1 MTLVSPSIPFPQVCV
16 SIDLETT
23 GLSADNDRIIEVGAV
38 KFHGR
43 DVIETFQRLVNPG
56 RSVPEFV
63 TLLTSISDSDL
74 EPAPRFE
81 EIAEELSTFIGD
93 LSIVGQNVRF
103 DINFLNRAGLNP
115 PGPVFDTLELSRLL
129 RPSATSHSL
138 GELVAELKISN
149 DNPHRA
155 LADAEATMG
164 VFLAFWDALLDLSAE
179 TLSAARMLALRAQ
192 GAWDVGTLIDWAAQ
206 ARDVAPGGADG
217 VVRLLLAR
225 LGRPSEETTRQRR
238 LATETLGP
246 AQMDAVFAAAGGVAK
261 ALGSSYEPRPQQT
274 QMAVA
279 VLDALRG
286 ANTLLLEAPPGTGK
300 SLGYLIPAMAFAD
313 SEDEQVVIAT
323 STRGLQEQLAFKDFP
338 VAMQA
343 LGIKDESF
351 RIAVLKGRGNYL
363 CLSRL
368 LSHLSRTDIGPEE
381 APFLV
386 RVLVWLESTESGD
399 LGELPMGE
407 QEASRWATL
416 SAGSETGHRGCQYE
430 REGQCFVG
438 RARRAAQSAN
448 LVIANHALLLADS
461 GANGSVLG
469 HIRHLILDEAHNLE
483 KEATDHFRRR
493 VTIQELSELLA
504 SLGGDSPDG
513 RPRMTGMAV
522 AEAQEQKAQARI
534 AGIEAAAIEVG
545 SAARNGK
552 ERADQF
558 SRSLGTL
565 VSRASS
571 DRGSGDAGLR
581 LGDRLRESEE
591 WRDIAQMW
599 EDMDASL
606 SGLADAVDTRFRSA
620 AQVGQGASI
629 VTQAVDEAH
638 RQIADLRARMAIV
651 MGETKSERDITWIDH
666 SRDARRGTSLN
677 WAPMS
682 VAPYLHSGA
691 LAGRDS
697 VILTSATLTTD
708 GSFGFISERLGL
720 EEPSELRLSSP
731 FGPEAASA
739 ALVPMDMPDP
749 NSNSYAKAIQ
759 AAIVDVARAVGG
771 GTLALFTSHASLRQ
785 TYTHVRTALQ
795 DDGIIVVGQ
804 GIDGPPD
811 RLAEMAR
818 LNGSVVVLGAATFWE
833 GIDLPGDALRALIV
847 VRLPFDVPTDPII
860 SARGEAYE
868 NSFSEFQIPRS
879 LLRFRQ
885 GVGRLLRGAS
895 DRGVIVVLDS
905 RVLSRA
911 YGAAFIDALPTPTV
925 LTPALD
931 QLGEQVRDWFNPGD

>member
-1 MTLVSPSIPFPQVCV
+1 MTAGSPIIPFPRVCV

-23 GLSADNDRIIEVGAV
+23 GLSAENDRIIEVGAV
-38 KFHGR
+38 KFNGAE
-43 DVIETFQRLVNPG
+43 VVETFQRLVNPG

-63 TLLTSISDSDL
+63 TLLTGISDADL
-74 EPAPRFE
+74 ESAPAFDV
-81 EIAEELSTFIGD
+81 IAEELSAFIGD
-93 LSIVGQNVRF
+93 LPIVGQNVRF
-103 DINFLNRAGLNP
+103 DINFLNRAGLKP
-115 PGPVFDTLELSRLL
+115 QGPVFDTLEISRLL

-138 GELVAELKISN
+138 GELVAEMKIGN
-149 DNPHRA
+149 DSPHRA

-164 VFLAFWDALLDLSAE
+164 VFLAFWDKLLGLSAE
-179 TLSAARMLALRAQ
+179 TLSAARRLAIRAQ
-192 GAWDVGTLIDWAAQ
+192 GVWDAGALIDLAAQ
-206 ARDVAPGGADG
+206 AREIAAGDADG
-217 VVRLLLAR
+217 AVRLLLTR
-225 LGRPSEETTRQRR
+225 LGMPHEERTRQRR
-238 LATETLGP
+238 LVTENLGP
-246 AQMDAVFAAAGGVAK
+246 EQMTAAFAAGGGVAR
-261 ALGSSYEPRPQQT
+261 ALDDSYEPRPQQSE
-274 QMAVA
+274 MAVA

-286 ANTLLLEAPPGTGK
+286 GNTLMLEAAPGTGK
-300 SLGYLIPAMAFAD
+300 SLGYLLPAVAFANA
-313 SEDEQVVIAT
+313 EDEQVVIAT
-323 STRGLQEQLAFKDFP
+323 STRGLQEQLAVKDLP

-343 LGIKDESF
+343 LGIKSESF

-407 QEASRWATL
+407 QEASRWSSL
-416 SAGSETGHRGCQYE
+416 SAGSETGHRGCEYE

-438 RARRAAQSAN
+438 RARRAAQSAH

-469 HIRHLILDEAHNLE
+469 QIKHVILDEAHNLE

-493 VTIQELSELLA
+493 ATDHELNELLN
-504 SLGGDSPDG
+504 SLGGDSAEG
-513 RPRMTGMAV
+513 RPRMAGMAV
-522 AEAQEQKAQARI
+522 AEAQAQNAQARI
-534 AGIEAAAIEVG
+534 AGIETAAIEIG
-545 SAARNGK
+545 SAARNAK
-552 ERADQF
+552 ERGDQF
-558 SRSLGTL
+558 FRLLGAFAA
-565 VSRASS
+565 RAST
-571 DRGSGDAGLR
+571 DRGPGDAGLR
-581 LGDRLRESEE
+581 LGARVRESEE
-591 WRDIAQMW
+591 WRDIAHMW
-599 EDMDASL
+599 EDLDATL
-606 SGLADAVDTRFRSA
+606 SGLADALDTRFRSA
-620 AQVGQGASI
+620 AQVGPGTSV
-629 VTQAVDEAH
+629 VTQAVDETH
-638 RQIADLRARMAIV
+638 RHIADLRSRMAIV
-651 MGETKSERDITWIDH
+651 MGESRPERDITWIDH
-666 SRDARRGTSLN
+666 SRDTRRGTSLN

-682 VAPYLHSGA
+682 VAPYLHGGA

-749 NSNSYAKAIQ
+749 NSNAYGRAVQ
-759 AAIVDVARAVGG
+759 AAIADVARAVGG

-795 DDGIIVVGQ
+795 DDGITVVGQ

-818 LNGSVVVLGAATFWE
+818 LRKSVVVFGAATFWE

-847 VRLPFDVPTDPII
+847 VRLPFDVPTDPIVA
-860 SARGEAYE
+860 ARGETYE
-868 NSFSEFQIPRS
+868 NAFSEFQIPRS

-885 GVGRLLRGAS
+885 GVGRLLRSAT